1 MNKSHIWLRVCAP
14 VKEIN
19 CYGMFSGGNSI
30 PPPGSTGPQCE
41 LKTPLSPIILHC
53 VGPADEEASFTTG
66 HPIGLIYGD
75 ANKGRKPL
83 SFTCIRGLRFTVNGN
98 IQPFGS

>member
-41 LKTPLSPIILHC
+41 LKTPLSPIILHR
-53 VGPADEEASFTTG
+53 VGPADEEASFATG